1 MENQDLVIFKS
12 AVKEVEN
19 QFIAL
24 KPCCEFFEL
33 DYKYQVERVRTDF
46 LMGQLVGKN
55 PLVAADGKERDMV
68 SLPKS
73 GFLRWAYTL
82 NPNNIAENHRQN
94 FIKFVTLI
102 HEYLFGD
109 KNPSELAKKKQERLF
124 KLKEDEGLLEEKIRT
139 LKKNTIQLQSD
150 LKKKNKEFWEVF
162 NSDPNQLSIES

>member
-1 MENQDLVIFKS
+1 MESNDLVIFKN
-12 AVKEVEN
+12 AVQETGN
-19 QFIAL
+19 NFIAL

-73 GFLRWAYTL
+73 GFLRWVYTL

-109 KNPSELAKKKQERLF
+109 KNPAELAKKK
-124 KLKEDEGLLEEKIRT
+124 
-139 LKKNTIQLQSD
+139 
-150 LKKKNKEFWEVF
+150 NKV
-162 NSDPNQLSIES
+162 D